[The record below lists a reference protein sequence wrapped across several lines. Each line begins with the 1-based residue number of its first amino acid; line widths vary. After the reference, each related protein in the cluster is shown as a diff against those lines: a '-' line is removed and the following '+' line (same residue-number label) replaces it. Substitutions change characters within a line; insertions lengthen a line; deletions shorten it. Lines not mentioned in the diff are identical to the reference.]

1 MDGPSEFY
9 SNIENS
15 KGREMTASEVYV
27 RKLAKARGY
36 EVAERRDV
44 RTPTLSETFF
54 GDAATLRGTSFSIQ
68 KERQAQKQYMDTRAF
83 ELGKRRKLKAVSER
97 PLFF

>member
-9 SNIENS
+9 SNIEHS

-36 EVAERRDV
+36 EVGERRDV

-54 GDAATLRGTSFSIQ
+54 GDAATIRGTSFSIE
-68 KERQAQKQYMDTRAF
+68 KERRSQKQYMDVRASD
-83 ELGKRRKLKAVSER
+83 LSKRRKLKAVSER
-97 PLFF
+97 PSFF